1 MVSQEQNLKIDYK
14 NLTVVFILWDDAEAD
29 NTWKDAKERCKV
41 KECKTIGFL
50 LHEDE
55 RQVVVTNTLAYD
67 IDISGD
73 IAIPKGMIK
82 EIKKYKL

>member
-1 MVSQEQNLKIDYK
+1 MVSQEQSFKIDYK

-67 IDISGD
+67 MDISGD